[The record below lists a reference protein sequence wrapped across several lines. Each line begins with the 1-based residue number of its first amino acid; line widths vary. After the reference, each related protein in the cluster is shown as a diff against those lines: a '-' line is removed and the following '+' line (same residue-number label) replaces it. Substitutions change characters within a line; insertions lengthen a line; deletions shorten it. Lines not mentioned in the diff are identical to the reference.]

1 MKLPRNLSGLN
12 FIKVLTKWYGWE
24 VHRREGSHITLKKEG
39 TRDLLTVYVNK
50 PLTQGALLST
60 LRKAN
65 IEKEDFIAKL

>member
-1 MKLPRNLSGLN
+1 MKLPRNLSGIEI
-12 FIKVLTKWYGWE
+12 IKVLTKYYGWQ
-24 VHRREGSHITLKKEG
+24 VHRREGSHITLKKESM
-39 TRDLLTVYVNK
+39 RDLLTVYVNK

>member
-1 MKLPRNLSGLN
+1 MKLPRNLLGIK
-12 FIKVLTKWYGWE
+12 FIKVLTKDYGWQ

-39 TRDLLTVYVNK
+39 MRELLTVYVNK